1 MKKFYRHISFIL
13 ILTLCIVPLHAVS
26 VFTGHTP
33 FSDMCMTAKAQTSE
47 NIIYLKDGEGEGGNG
62 TLNNPYLNIRTALK
76 NIKDGQTLFLI
87 DTVQYTKYEK
97 GTDGSA
103 LPLIINKNITIAG
116 NDTEK
121 SVLQL
126 RAAIQLAADVT
137 FKDMRLQIAPEI
149 ILGKSS
155 LNYNTNTTSE
165 ILGTEAFKST
175 AIYVGGHTL
184 TIDNVNT
191 KLDSEA
197 QSKIRPYISGGA
209 YRLNTD
215 NSILGGNTVVNI
227 INANAETKFAD
238 IYAGDYFKS
247 RNIPATLN
255 LSGKFLDSVVHC
267 GGYSD
272 SSILYSDVDINLY
285 ADKPDSSAQ
294 VSGITGF
301 DTANHNG
308 KVNITLTKNVFS
320 SSMSLNDIDCLK
332 LDNNSRINFDSS
344 NIFDVKNVILGNN
357 TILDFRQLTGN
368 PAITE
373 TLLSLAPADDTQ
385 KNASILLNNE
395 QTLRISG
402 NVTGTTRLNVVDTQ
416 EIISNFNYGHTYV
429 TSSQSSD
436 GTFSIDGTKDTFAE
450 LKTEIEDN
458 IKKWSIYK
466 KSGSESN
473 DTDFKSFEITDGPD
487 IIYPTEFYHDYS
499 YKLKFINKN
508 DETYIPDNMN
518 VRYNLEYQII
528 KDGKVI
534 FDSSD
539 NTDDDNTV
547 YPLITLETTQ
557 SDEND
562 ENSSYETILAIE
574 TDDVAKLKNI
584 YGNYSIVLSYF
595 GNSITKNIRIA
606 DPLETAEPTTK
617 PTPTPTIKP
626 TTAPTT
632 EPINTPTTKP
642 TAAPTT
648 EPTNTPTTKPTVAPT
663 TEPTNTPTTKPTA
676 APTTEPANTP
686 TTKPTAAPTTEPTNT
701 PTTKPTAAPTT
712 EPTNTP
718 TTKPT
723 AAPTTEPTNTPTT
736 KPTAAPTAEPTN
748 TPTTK
753 PTVAPTAKPA
763 NTSQPPA
770 TPVPAPAPTPTP
782 APTDNT
788 ASTAPPSDPDAAPTS
803 VPTNVPS
810 VPPTVVA
817 TSTPS
822 VSPTVAPTN
831 SPSDTPTVAP
841 TSTPSVSP
849 TIAPTKKPAS
859 VKTKFSDKKSGI
871 YFKISN
877 SSKKY
882 LEYLYPTSSKTNIVI
897 PNTVKYKNKSY
908 KVVSVA
914 PKAFYNKSKL
924 KKVCINANITTLGKD
939 CFAKCKK
946 LNSITFKGSK
956 PPKIGRNAFKNINK
970 KAKFYVPKKAYAKYR
985 KTLTSKTGFNKSMK
999 IVKK

>member
-285 ADKPDSSAQ
+285 ADNPDSSAQ

-308 KVNITLTKNVFS
+308 KVNVTLTKNVFS

-402 NVTGTTRLNVVDTQ
+402 NLTGTTRLNVVDTQ

-450 LKTEIEDN
+450 LKTETEDN

-648 EPTNTPTTKPTVAPT
+648 EPTNTPTTKPT
-663 TEPTNTPTTKPTA
+663 A
-676 APTTEPANTP
+676 APTTEPA
-686 TTKPTAAPTTEPTNT
+686 
-701 PTTKPTAAPTT
+701 
-712 EPTNTP
+712 
-718 TTKPT
+718 
-723 AAPTTEPTNTPTT
+723 NTPTT

-770 TPVPAPAPTPTP
+770 TPVPAPAPT
-782 APTDNT
+782 DNT
-788 ASTAPPSDPDAAPTS
+788 APTAPPSDPDAAPTS

-822 VSPTVAPTN
+822 ISPTVAPTN

-849 TIAPTKKPAS
+849 TVAPTKKPAS

-882 LEYLYPTSSKTNIVI
+882 LEYLYPTSNKTNIVI

>member
-272 SSILYSDVDINLY
+272 SSILNSDVDINLY
-285 ADKPDSSAQ
+285 ADNPDSSAQ

-308 KVNITLTKNVFS
+308 KLNVTLTKNVFS
-320 SSMSLNDIDCLK
+320 SSMSLNDIECLK

-450 LKTEIEDN
+450 LKTETEDN

-466 KSGSESN
+466 KSGSEPD

-508 DETYIPDNMN
+508 DETYIPDYSILM
-518 VRYNLEYQII
+518 RNLDYQII

-539 NTDDDNTV
+539 NTDDNNTV

-606 DPLETAEPTTK
+606 DPLETAEPPTK
-617 PTPTPTIKP
+617 PTPTPTI
-626 TTAPTT
+626 
-632 EPINTPTTKP
+632 
-642 TAAPTT
+642 
-648 EPTNTPTTKPTVAPT
+648 
-663 TEPTNTPTTKPTA
+663 
-676 APTTEPANTP
+676 
-686 TTKPTAAPTTEPTNT
+686 
-701 PTTKPTAAPTT
+701 
-712 EPTNTP
+712 
-718 TTKPT
+718 KPT

-753 PTVAPTAKPA
+753 PTAAPTTEPANTPTTKPTAAPTTEPA
-763 NTSQPPA
+763 NTSQPPS
-770 TPVPAPAPTPTP
+770 TPIPAPAPTP
-782 APTDNT
+782 AATDNT
-788 ASTAPPSDPDAAPTS
+788 APTAPPSDSDVTPTS
-803 VPTNVPS
+803 IPTNVPS
-810 VPPTVVA
+810 AHPTVAPTNLPSDTLTVVP

-822 VSPTVAPTN
+822 ISPTVAPTN
-831 SPSDTPTVAP
+831 SPS
-841 TSTPSVSP
+841 VSP
-849 TIAPTKKPAS
+849 TVAPTKKPAS

-882 LEYLYPTSSKTNIVI
+882 LEYLYPTSNKTNIVI

-908 KVVSVA
+908 KVVSIA
-914 PKAFYNKSKL
+914 PKAFYNKSKV
-924 KKVCINANITTLGKD
+924 KKVSINANITTIGKD

-956 PPKIGRNAFKNINK
+956 PPKIGRNAFKSINK
-970 KAKFYVPKKAYAKYR
+970 KAKFYVPKKAYTKYR
-985 KTLTSKTGFNKSMK
+985 KTLTSKTGFSKSMK

>member
-26 VFTGHTP
+26 VFTRHTP

-87 DTVQYTKYEK
+87 DTVQYTKYKK

-272 SSILYSDVDINLY
+272 SSILNSDVDINLY
-285 ADKPDSSAQ
+285 ADNPDSSAQ

-308 KVNITLTKNVFS
+308 KVNVTLTKNVFS

-373 TLLSLAPADDTQ
+373 TLLSSAPADDTQ

-450 LKTEIEDN
+450 LKTETEDN

-466 KSGSESN
+466 KSGSEPD

-487 IIYPTEFYHDYS
+487 IIYPTEFYQNYS

-508 DETYIPDNMN
+508 DETYIPNYLILMS
-518 VRYNLEYQII
+518 NLDYQII

-539 NTDDDNTV
+539 NTDVDNIV
-547 YPLITLETTQ
+547 YPLITLETPQ
-557 SDEND
+557 SDENAK
-562 ENSSYETILAIE
+562 NSETILAIE
-574 TDDVAKLKNI
+574 TDDKTKLKNI

-617 PTPTPTIKP
+617 PTP
-626 TTAPTT
+626 
-632 EPINTPTTKP
+632 
-642 TAAPTT
+642 
-648 EPTNTPTTKPTVAPT
+648 
-663 TEPTNTPTTKPTA
+663 
-676 APTTEPANTP
+676 TP

-723 AAPTTEPTNTPTT
+723 AAPTTEPANTPTT
-736 KPTAAPTAEPTN
+736 KPTAAPTTE
-748 TPTTK
+748 
-753 PTVAPTAKPA
+753 PA
-763 NTSQPPA
+763 NTSQPPS
-770 TPVPAPAPTPTP
+770 TPVPAPAPTP

-788 ASTAPPSDPDAAPTS
+788 APTSPPSDPDAAPTS
-803 VPTNVPS
+803 VPTNVP
-810 VPPTVVA
+810 A
-817 TSTPS
+817 

-849 TIAPTKKPAS
+849 TLAPTKKPAS
-859 VKTKFSDKKSGI
+859 AKTKFADKKSGI

-882 LEYLYPTSSKTNIVI
+882 LEYLYPTSNKTNIVI

-908 KVVSVA
+908 KVVSIA

>member
-97 GTDGSA
+97 GADGSA

-272 SSILYSDVDINLY
+272 SSILNSDVDINLY
-285 ADKPDSSAQ
+285 ADNPDSSAQ

-308 KVNITLTKNVFS
+308 KVNVTLTKNVFS
-320 SSMSLNDIDCLK
+320 SSMSLNDIECLK

-450 LKTEIEDN
+450 LKTETEDN

-466 KSGSESN
+466 KSGSEPD

-487 IIYPTEFYHDYS
+487 IIYPTEFYQDYS

-508 DETYIPDNMN
+508 DETYIPDYSILM
-518 VRYNLEYQII
+518 RNLDYQII

-539 NTDDDNTV
+539 NTDDNNTV

-606 DPLETAEPTTK
+606 DPLETVEPTTK
-617 PTPTPTIKP
+617 PTNTPTIKP
-626 TTAPTT
+626 TA
-632 EPINTPTTKP
+632 
-642 TAAPTT
+642 
-648 EPTNTPTTKPTVAPT
+648 APT

-686 TTKPTAAPTTEPTNT
+686 TTKPTAAPTAEPTNTPTTKPTAAPTAEPTNT

-723 AAPTTEPTNTPTT
+723 AAPTTEP
-736 KPTAAPTAEPTN
+736 
-748 TPTTK
+748 
-753 PTVAPTAKPA
+753 A
-763 NTSQPPA
+763 NTSQPPS
-770 TPVPAPAPTPTP
+770 TPVPAPAPTP

-788 ASTAPPSDPDAAPTS
+788 APTAPPSDPDAGPTS
-803 VPTNVPS
+803 VPTNVPAVS
-810 VPPTVVA
+810 PTVMP
-817 TSTPS
+817 TNSPS
-822 VSPTVAPTN
+822 DTPTVAPTN
-831 SPSDTPTVAP
+831 SPSDTPTLVP

-849 TIAPTKKPAS
+849 TVAPTKKPAS
-859 VKTKFSDKKSGI
+859 VKTKFADKKGGI
-871 YFKISN
+871 YFKISS

>member
-97 GTDGSA
+97 GADGSA

-450 LKTEIEDN
+450 LKTETEDN

-626 TTAPTT
+626 TT
-632 EPINTPTTKP
+632 
-642 TAAPTT
+642 
-648 EPTNTPTTKPTVAPT
+648 
-663 TEPTNTPTTKPTA
+663 
-676 APTTEPANTP
+676 
-686 TTKPTAAPTTEPTNT
+686 APTTEPTNT

-985 KTLTSKTGFNKSMK
+985 KTLTPKTGFNKSMK

>member
-272 SSILYSDVDINLY
+272 SSILNSDVDINLY
-285 ADKPDSSAQ
+285 ADNPDSSAQ

-308 KVNITLTKNVFS
+308 KVNVTLTKNVFS

-373 TLLSLAPADDTQ
+373 TLLSLAPADNTQ

-450 LKTEIEDN
+450 LKTETEDN

-466 KSGSESN
+466 KSGSEPD

-508 DETYIPDNMN
+508 DETYIPDYSILM
-518 VRYNLEYQII
+518 RNLDYQII
-528 KDGKVI
+528 KDRKVI

-539 NTDDDNTV
+539 NTDADNTV

-606 DPLETAEPTTK
+606 DHLETVEPTTK
-617 PTPTPTIKP
+617 PTNTPTI
-626 TTAPTT
+626 
-632 EPINTPTTKP
+632 
-642 TAAPTT
+642 
-648 EPTNTPTTKPTVAPT
+648 
-663 TEPTNTPTTKPTA
+663 
-676 APTTEPANTP
+676 
-686 TTKPTAAPTTEPTNT
+686 
-701 PTTKPTAAPTT
+701 
-712 EPTNTP
+712 
-718 TTKPT
+718 KPT

-753 PTVAPTAKPA
+753 PTAAPTTEPANTPTTKPTVAPTTEPANTPTTKPTAAPTTEPA
-763 NTSQPPA
+763 NTSQPPS
-770 TPVPAPAPTPTP
+770 TPVPAPAPTP

-788 ASTAPPSDPDAAPTS
+788 APTAPPSDPDAAPTS
-803 VPTNVPS
+803 VPTNVP
-810 VPPTVVA
+810 A
-817 TSTPS
+817 
-822 VSPTVAPTN
+822 VSPTVMPTN
-831 SPSDTPTVAP
+831 SPSDTPTLAPTNTPSVSPTVAP

-849 TIAPTKKPAS
+849 TVAPTKKPAS
-859 VKTKFSDKKSGI
+859 AKTKFADKKSGI

-882 LEYLYPTSSKTNIVI
+882 LEYLYPTSNKTNIVI

-946 LNSITFKGSK
+946 LNSITFKGSN

>member
-272 SSILYSDVDINLY
+272 SSILNSDVDINLY
-285 ADKPDSSAQ
+285 ADNPDSSAQ

-308 KVNITLTKNVFS
+308 KVNVTLTKNVFS

-332 LDNNSRINFDSS
+332 LDNNSRINFGSS

-450 LKTEIEDN
+450 LKTETEDN

-466 KSGSESN
+466 KSGSEPD

-508 DETYIPDNMN
+508 DETYIPDYSILM
-518 VRYNLEYQII
+518 RNLDYQII

-539 NTDDDNTV
+539 NTDDNNTV

-606 DPLETAEPTTK
+606 DPLETAEPPTK

-626 TTAPTT
+626 TAEPPTK
-632 EPINTPTTKP
+632 PTPTPTIKP

-648 EPTNTPTTKPTVAPT
+648 EPTNTPTTKPTAAPT
-663 TEPTNTPTTKPTA
+663 TEPANTPTTKPTA

-723 AAPTTEPTNTPTT
+723 AAPTAEPTNTPTT
-736 KPTAAPTAEPTN
+736 KPTAAPTTEPAN

-753 PTVAPTAKPA
+753 PTAAPTTEPA
-763 NTSQPPA
+763 NTSQPPS
-770 TPVPAPAPTPTP
+770 TPIPAPAPTP
-782 APTDNT
+782 AATDNT
-788 ASTAPPSDPDAAPTS
+788 APTAPPSDSDVTPTS
-803 VPTNVPS
+803 IPTNVPS
-810 VPPTVVA
+810 AHPTVAPTNLPSDTLTVVP

-822 VSPTVAPTN
+822 ISPTVAPTN
-831 SPSDTPTVAP
+831 SPS
-841 TSTPSVSP
+841 VSP
-849 TIAPTKKPAS
+849 TVAPTKKPAS

-882 LEYLYPTSSKTNIVI
+882 LEYLYPTSNKTNIVI

-908 KVVSVA
+908 KVVSIA
-914 PKAFYNKSKL
+914 PKAFYNKSKV
-924 KKVCINANITTLGKD
+924 KKVSINANITTIGKD

-956 PPKIGRNAFKNINK
+956 PPKIGRNAFKSINK
-970 KAKFYVPKKAYAKYR
+970 KAKFYVPKKAYTKYR
-985 KTLTSKTGFNKSMK
+985 KTLTSKTGFSKSMK

>member
-272 SSILYSDVDINLY
+272 SSILNSDVDINLY
-285 ADKPDSSAQ
+285 ADNPDSSAQ

-308 KVNITLTKNVFS
+308 KVNVTLTKNVFS
-320 SSMSLNDIDCLK
+320 SSMSLNDIDFLK

-450 LKTEIEDN
+450 LKTETEDN

-466 KSGSESN
+466 KSGSEPD

-508 DETYIPDNMN
+508 DETYIPDYSILM
-518 VRYNLEYQII
+518 RNLDYQII
-528 KDGKVI
+528 KDRKVI

-539 NTDDDNTV
+539 NTDDNNTV

-606 DPLETAEPTTK
+606 DPLETVEPTTK
-617 PTPTPTIKP
+617 PTNTPTIKP
-626 TTAPTT
+626 TA
-632 EPINTPTTKP
+632 
-642 TAAPTT
+642 
-648 EPTNTPTTKPTVAPT
+648 APT

-686 TTKPTAAPTTEPTNT
+686 TTKPTAAPT
-701 PTTKPTAAPTT
+701 A
-712 EPTNTP
+712 
-718 TTKPT
+718 
-723 AAPTTEPTNTPTT
+723 EPTNTPTT

-753 PTVAPTAKPA
+753 PTAAPTTEPANTPTTKPTAAPTTEPA
-763 NTSQPPA
+763 NTSQPPS
-770 TPVPAPAPTPTP
+770 TPVPAPAPTP

-788 ASTAPPSDPDAAPTS
+788 APTAPPSDPDAAPTS

-810 VPPTVVA
+810 VPPTVM
-817 TSTPS
+817 
-822 VSPTVAPTN
+822 PTN
-831 SPSDTPTVAP
+831 SPSDTPTLAPTNTPSVSPTVAP

-849 TIAPTKKPAS
+849 TVAPTKKPAS
-859 VKTKFSDKKSGI
+859 AKTKFADKKSGI

-882 LEYLYPTSSKTNIVI
+882 LEYLYPTSNKTNIVI

-939 CFAKCKK
+939 SFAKCKK

>member
-272 SSILYSDVDINLY
+272 SSILNSDVDINLY
-285 ADKPDSSAQ
+285 ADNPDSAAQ

-308 KVNITLTKNVFS
+308 KVNVTLTKNVFS

-385 KNASILLNNE
+385 KNASILLNNK

-632 EPINTPTTKP
+632 EPK
-642 TAAPTT
+642 
-648 EPTNTPTTKPTVAPT
+648 
-663 TEPTNTPTTKPTA
+663 
-676 APTTEPANTP
+676 NTP

-712 EPTNTP
+712 EP
-718 TTKPT
+718 
-723 AAPTTEPTNTPTT
+723 ANTPTT

-763 NTSQPPA
+763 NTSQPPV
-770 TPVPAPAPTPTP
+770 TPVPAPAPT
-782 APTDNT
+782 DNT
-788 ASTAPPSDPDAAPTS
+788 APTAPPSDPDAAPTS

-822 VSPTVAPTN
+822 ISPTVAPTN

-849 TIAPTKKPAS
+849 TVAPTKKPAS

>member
-97 GTDGSA
+97 GADGSA

-121 SVLQL
+121 SILQL

-272 SSILYSDVDINLY
+272 SSILNSDVDINLY
-285 ADKPDSSAQ
+285 ADNPDSSAQ

-308 KVNITLTKNVFS
+308 KVNVTLTKNVFS

-450 LKTEIEDN
+450 LKTETEDN

-466 KSGSESN
+466 KSGSEPD

-508 DETYIPDNMN
+508 DETYIPDYSILM
-518 VRYNLEYQII
+518 RNLDYQII

-539 NTDDDNTV
+539 NTDDNNTV

-626 TTAPTT
+626 TA
-632 EPINTPTTKP
+632 
-642 TAAPTT
+642 
-648 EPTNTPTTKPTVAPT
+648 APT

-723 AAPTTEPTNTPTT
+723 AAPTTEPANTPTT
-736 KPTAAPTAEPTN
+736 KPTAAPTTE
-748 TPTTK
+748 
-753 PTVAPTAKPA
+753 PA
-763 NTSQPPA
+763 NTSQPPS
-770 TPVPAPAPTPTP
+770 TPVPAPAPTP

-788 ASTAPPSDPDAAPTS
+788 APTAPPSDPDAAPTS
-803 VPTNVPS
+803 APTNVPS
-810 VPPTVVA
+810 VPPTVM
-817 TSTPS
+817 
-822 VSPTVAPTN
+822 PTN
-831 SPSDTPTVAP
+831 SPSDTPTLAPTNTPTVSPTVAP

-849 TIAPTKKPAS
+849 TVAPTKKPAS
-859 VKTKFSDKKSGI
+859 AKTKFADKKSGI

-882 LEYLYPTSSKTNIVI
+882 LEYLYPTSNKTNIVI

-970 KAKFYVPKKAYAKYR
+970 KAKFYVPKKAYAKNR

>member
-97 GTDGSA
+97 GADGSA

-121 SVLQL
+121 SILQL

-272 SSILYSDVDINLY
+272 SSILNSDVDINLY
-285 ADKPDSSAQ
+285 ADNPDSSAQ

-301 DTANHNG
+301 DTTNHNG
-308 KVNITLTKNVFS
+308 KVNVTLTKNVFS

-385 KNASILLNNE
+385 KNASILLNNK

-450 LKTEIEDN
+450 LKTETEDN

-466 KSGSESN
+466 KSGSEPD

-487 IIYPTEFYHDYS
+487 IIYPTEFYQDYS

-508 DETYIPDNMN
+508 DETYIPDYSILM
-518 VRYNLEYQII
+518 RNLDYQII

-539 NTDDDNTV
+539 NTDDNNTV

-626 TTAPTT
+626 T
-632 EPINTPTTKP
+632 
-642 TAAPTT
+642 AAPTT
-648 EPTNTPTTKPTVAPT
+648 EPA
-663 TEPTNTPTTKPTA
+663 NTPTTKPTA

-723 AAPTTEPTNTPTT
+723 AAPTAEPTNTPTT
-736 KPTAAPTAEPTN
+736 KPTAAPTTEPAN

-753 PTVAPTAKPA
+753 PTAAPTTEPA
-763 NTSQPPA
+763 NTSQPPS
-770 TPVPAPAPTPTP
+770 TPVPAPAPTP

-788 ASTAPPSDPDAAPTS
+788 APTAPPSDPDAAPTS
-803 VPTNVPS
+803 VPTNVP
-810 VPPTVVA
+810 A
-817 TSTPS
+817 
-822 VSPTVAPTN
+822 VSPTVMPTN

-841 TSTPSVSP
+841 TNTPSVSP
-849 TIAPTKKPAS
+849 TVAPTKKPAS

>member
-272 SSILYSDVDINLY
+272 SSILNSDVDINLY
-285 ADKPDSSAQ
+285 ADNPDSSAQ

-308 KVNITLTKNVFS
+308 KVNVTLTKNVFS
-320 SSMSLNDIDCLK
+320 SSMSLNDIECLK

-450 LKTEIEDN
+450 LKTETEDN

-466 KSGSESN
+466 KSGSEPD

-508 DETYIPDNMN
+508 DETYIPDYSILM
-518 VRYNLEYQII
+518 RNLDYQII

-539 NTDDDNTV
+539 NTDDNNTV

-606 DPLETAEPTTK
+606 DPLETAEPPTK
-617 PTPTPTIKP
+617 PTPTPTI
-626 TTAPTT
+626 
-632 EPINTPTTKP
+632 KP

-648 EPTNTPTTKPTVAPT
+648 EPTNTPTTKPTAAPT
-663 TEPTNTPTTKPTA
+663 TEPANTPTTKPTA

-723 AAPTTEPTNTPTT
+723 AAPTAEPTNTPTT
-736 KPTAAPTAEPTN
+736 KPTAAPTTEPAN

-753 PTVAPTAKPA
+753 PTAAPTTEPA
-763 NTSQPPA
+763 NTSQPPS
-770 TPVPAPAPTPTP
+770 TPIPAPAPTP
-782 APTDNT
+782 AATDNT
-788 ASTAPPSDPDAAPTS
+788 APTAPPSDSDVTPTS
-803 VPTNVPS
+803 IPTNVPS
-810 VPPTVVA
+810 AHPTVAPTNLPSDTLTVVP

-822 VSPTVAPTN
+822 ISPTVAPTN
-831 SPSDTPTVAP
+831 SPS
-841 TSTPSVSP
+841 VSP
-849 TIAPTKKPAS
+849 TVAPTKKPAS

-882 LEYLYPTSSKTNIVI
+882 LEYLYPTSNKTNIVI

-908 KVVSVA
+908 KVVSIA
-914 PKAFYNKSKL
+914 PKAFYNKSKV
-924 KKVCINANITTLGKD
+924 KKVSINANITTIGKD

-956 PPKIGRNAFKNINK
+956 PPKIGRNAFKSINK
-970 KAKFYVPKKAYAKYR
+970 KAKFYVPKKAYTKYR
-985 KTLTSKTGFNKSMK
+985 KTLTSKTGFSKSMK

>member
-272 SSILYSDVDINLY
+272 SSILNSDVDINLY
-285 ADKPDSSAQ
+285 ADNPDSSAQ

-308 KVNITLTKNVFS
+308 KVNVTLTKNVFS

-332 LDNNSRINFDSS
+332 LDNNSRINFGSS

-450 LKTEIEDN
+450 LKTETEDN

-466 KSGSESN
+466 KSGSEPD

-508 DETYIPDNMN
+508 DETYIPDYSILM
-518 VRYNLEYQII
+518 RNLDYQII

-539 NTDDDNTV
+539 NTDDNNTV

-606 DPLETAEPTTK
+606 DPLETAEPPTK
-617 PTPTPTIKP
+617 PTPTPTI
-626 TTAPTT
+626 
-632 EPINTPTTKP
+632 KP

-648 EPTNTPTTKPTVAPT
+648 EPTNTPTTKPTAAPT
-663 TEPTNTPTTKPTA
+663 TEPANTPTTKPTA

-723 AAPTTEPTNTPTT
+723 AAPTAEPTNTPTT
-736 KPTAAPTAEPTN
+736 KPTAAPTTEPAN

-753 PTVAPTAKPA
+753 PTAAPTTEPA
-763 NTSQPPA
+763 NTSQPPS
-770 TPVPAPAPTPTP
+770 TPVPAPAPTP

-788 ASTAPPSDPDAAPTS
+788 APTSPPSDPDAAPTS
-803 VPTNVPS
+803 VPTNVP
-810 VPPTVVA
+810 A
-817 TSTPS
+817 

-849 TIAPTKKPAS
+849 TLAPTKKPAS
-859 VKTKFSDKKSGI
+859 AKTKFADKKSGI

-882 LEYLYPTSSKTNIVI
+882 LEYLYPTSNKTNIVI

-924 KKVCINANITTLGKD
+924 KKVYINANITTLGKD

>member
-272 SSILYSDVDINLY
+272 SSILNSDVDINLY
-285 ADKPDSSAQ
+285 ADNPDSSAQ

-308 KVNITLTKNVFS
+308 KVNVTLTKNVFS
-320 SSMSLNDIDCLK
+320 SSMSLNDIECLK

-450 LKTEIEDN
+450 LKTETEDN

-466 KSGSESN
+466 KSGSEPD

-508 DETYIPDNMN
+508 DETYIPDYSILM
-518 VRYNLEYQII
+518 RNLDYQII
-528 KDGKVI
+528 KDRKVI

-539 NTDDDNTV
+539 NTDADNTV

-606 DPLETAEPTTK
+606 DPLETVEPTTK
-617 PTPTPTIKP
+617 PTNTPTIKP
-626 TTAPTT
+626 TA
-632 EPINTPTTKP
+632 
-642 TAAPTT
+642 
-648 EPTNTPTTKPTVAPT
+648 APT

-686 TTKPTAAPTTEPTNT
+686 TTKPTAAPTTEP
-701 PTTKPTAAPTT
+701 
-712 EPTNTP
+712 
-718 TTKPT
+718 
-723 AAPTTEPTNTPTT
+723 
-736 KPTAAPTAEPTN
+736 
-748 TPTTK
+748 
-753 PTVAPTAKPA
+753 A
-763 NTSQPPA
+763 NTSQPPS
-770 TPVPAPAPTPTP
+770 TPVPAPAPTP

-788 ASTAPPSDPDAAPTS
+788 APTAPPSDPDAGPTS
-803 VPTNVPS
+803 VPTNVPAVS
-810 VPPTVVA
+810 PTVMP
-817 TSTPS
+817 TNSPS
-822 VSPTVAPTN
+822 DTPTVAPTN
-831 SPSDTPTVAP
+831 SPSDTPTLVP

-849 TIAPTKKPAS
+849 TVAPTKKPAS
-859 VKTKFSDKKSGI
+859 VKTKFADKKGGI

>member
-97 GTDGSA
+97 GADGSA

-121 SVLQL
+121 SILQL

-272 SSILYSDVDINLY
+272 SSILNSDVDINLY
-285 ADKPDSSAQ
+285 ADNPDSSAQ

-308 KVNITLTKNVFS
+308 KVNVTLTKNVFS

-450 LKTEIEDN
+450 LKTETEDN

-466 KSGSESN
+466 KSGSEPD

-508 DETYIPDNMN
+508 DETYIPDYSILM
-518 VRYNLEYQII
+518 RNLDYQII

-539 NTDDDNTV
+539 NTDDNNTV

-626 TTAPTT
+626 TA
-632 EPINTPTTKP
+632 
-642 TAAPTT
+642 
-648 EPTNTPTTKPTVAPT
+648 APT

-736 KPTAAPTAEPTN
+736 KPTAAPTTEPAN

-753 PTVAPTAKPA
+753 PTAAPTTEPA
-763 NTSQPPA
+763 NTSQPPS
-770 TPVPAPAPTPTP
+770 TPVPAPAPTP

-788 ASTAPPSDPDAAPTS
+788 APTAPPSDPDAAPTS
-803 VPTNVPS
+803 APTNVPS
-810 VPPTVVA
+810 VPPTVM
-817 TSTPS
+817 
-822 VSPTVAPTN
+822 PTN
-831 SPSDTPTVAP
+831 SPSDTPTLAPTNTPTVSPTVAP

-849 TIAPTKKPAS
+849 TVAPTKKPAS
-859 VKTKFSDKKSGI
+859 AKTKFADKKSGI

-882 LEYLYPTSSKTNIVI
+882 LEYLYPTSNKTNIVI

>member
-272 SSILYSDVDINLY
+272 SSILNSDVDINLY
-285 ADKPDSSAQ
+285 ADNPDSAAQ

-308 KVNITLTKNVFS
+308 KVNVTLTKNVFS

-385 KNASILLNNE
+385 KNASILLNNK

-686 TTKPTAAPTTEPTNT
+686 TTKPTAAPT
-701 PTTKPTAAPTT
+701 
-712 EPTNTP
+712 
-718 TTKPT
+718 
-723 AAPTTEPTNTPTT
+723 
-736 KPTAAPTAEPTN
+736 AEPTN

-763 NTSQPPA
+763 NTSQPPV
-770 TPVPAPAPTPTP
+770 TPVPAPAPT
-782 APTDNT
+782 DNT
-788 ASTAPPSDPDAAPTS
+788 APTAPPSDPDAAPTS

-822 VSPTVAPTN
+822 ISPTVAPTN

-849 TIAPTKKPAS
+849 TVAPTKKPAS

>member
-272 SSILYSDVDINLY
+272 SSILNSDVDINLY
-285 ADKPDSSAQ
+285 ADNPDSAAQ

-308 KVNITLTKNVFS
+308 KVNVTLTKNVFS

-385 KNASILLNNE
+385 KNASILLNNK

-648 EPTNTPTTKPTVAPT
+648 EPTNTPTTKPT
-663 TEPTNTPTTKPTA
+663 A
-676 APTTEPANTP
+676 APTT
-686 TTKPTAAPTTEPTNT
+686 
-701 PTTKPTAAPTT
+701 
-712 EPTNTP
+712 
-718 TTKPT
+718 
-723 AAPTTEPTNTPTT
+723 
-736 KPTAAPTAEPTN
+736 EPTN

-763 NTSQPPA
+763 NTSQPPV
-770 TPVPAPAPTPTP
+770 TPVPAPAPT
-782 APTDNT
+782 DNT
-788 ASTAPPSDPDAAPTS
+788 APTAPPSDPDAAPTS

-822 VSPTVAPTN
+822 ISPTVAPTN

-849 TIAPTKKPAS
+849 TVAPTKKPAS

>member
-97 GTDGSA
+97 GADGSA

-272 SSILYSDVDINLY
+272 SSILNSDVDINLY
-285 ADKPDSSAQ
+285 ADNPDSSAQ

-301 DTANHNG
+301 DTTNHNG
-308 KVNITLTKNVFS
+308 KVNVTLTKNVFS

-373 TLLSLAPADDTQ
+373 TLLSLALADDTQ
-385 KNASILLNNE
+385 KNASILLNNK

-712 EPTNTP
+712 EP
-718 TTKPT
+718 
-723 AAPTTEPTNTPTT
+723 ANTPTT

-770 TPVPAPAPTPTP
+770 TPVPAPAPTP

-788 ASTAPPSDPDAAPTS
+788 APTSPPSDPDAGPTS
-803 VPTNVPS
+803 VPTNVP
-810 VPPTVVA
+810 A
-817 TSTPS
+817 

-849 TIAPTKKPAS
+849 TVAPTKKPAS

>member
-47 NIIYLKDGEGEGGNG
+47 NIIYLKDGECEGGNG

-97 GTDGSA
+97 GADGSA

-121 SVLQL
+121 SILQL

-272 SSILYSDVDINLY
+272 SSILNSDVDINLY
-285 ADKPDSSAQ
+285 ADNPDSSAQ

-308 KVNITLTKNVFS
+308 KVNVTLTKNVFS

-450 LKTEIEDN
+450 LKTETEDN

-466 KSGSESN
+466 KSGSEPD

-508 DETYIPDNMN
+508 DETYIPDYSILM
-518 VRYNLEYQII
+518 RNLDYQII

-539 NTDDDNTV
+539 NTDDNNTV

-626 TTAPTT
+626 T
-632 EPINTPTTKP
+632 
-642 TAAPTT
+642 
-648 EPTNTPTTKPTVAPT
+648 
-663 TEPTNTPTTKPTA
+663 A
-676 APTTEPANTP
+676 APTTEPANT
-686 TTKPTAAPTTEPTNT
+686 
-701 PTTKPTAAPTT
+701 
-712 EPTNTP
+712 
-718 TTKPT
+718 
-723 AAPTTEPTNTPTT
+723 
-736 KPTAAPTAEPTN
+736 
-748 TPTTK
+748 
-753 PTVAPTAKPA
+753 
-763 NTSQPPA
+763 SQPPS
-770 TPVPAPAPTPTP
+770 TPVPAPAPTP

-788 ASTAPPSDPDAAPTS
+788 APTAPPSYPDAAPTS
-803 VPTNVPS
+803 APTNVPS
-810 VPPTVVA
+810 VPPTVM
-817 TSTPS
+817 
-822 VSPTVAPTN
+822 PTN
-831 SPSDTPTVAP
+831 SPSDTPTLAPTNTPTVSPTVAP

-849 TIAPTKKPAS
+849 TVAPTKKPAS
-859 VKTKFSDKKSGI
+859 AKTKFADKKSGI

-882 LEYLYPTSSKTNIVI
+882 LEYLYPTSNKTNIVI

>member
-97 GTDGSA
+97 GADGSA

-121 SVLQL
+121 SILQL

-272 SSILYSDVDINLY
+272 SSILNSDVDINLY
-285 ADKPDSSAQ
+285 ADNPDSSAQ

-308 KVNITLTKNVFS
+308 KVNVTLTKNVFS

-450 LKTEIEDN
+450 LKTETEDN

-466 KSGSESN
+466 KSGSEPD

-508 DETYIPDNMN
+508 DETYIPDYSILM
-518 VRYNLEYQII
+518 RNLDYQII

-539 NTDDDNTV
+539 NTDDNNTV

-626 TTAPTT
+626 TA
-632 EPINTPTTKP
+632 
-642 TAAPTT
+642 
-648 EPTNTPTTKPTVAPT
+648 APT

-676 APTTEPANTP
+676 APTTEPANTPTTKPTAAPTAEPTNTP

-736 KPTAAPTAEPTN
+736 KPTAAPTTEPTN

-753 PTVAPTAKPA
+753 PTAAPTTEPANTPTTKPTAAPTTEPA
-763 NTSQPPA
+763 NTSQPPS
-770 TPVPAPAPTPTP
+770 TPVPAPAPTP

-788 ASTAPPSDPDAAPTS
+788 APTAPPSDPDAAPTS
-803 VPTNVPS
+803 APTNVPS
-810 VPPTVVA
+810 VPPTVM
-817 TSTPS
+817 
-822 VSPTVAPTN
+822 PTN
-831 SPSDTPTVAP
+831 SPSDTPTLAPTNTPTVSPTVAP

-849 TIAPTKKPAS
+849 TVAPTKKPAS
-859 VKTKFSDKKSGI
+859 AKTKFADKKSGI

-882 LEYLYPTSSKTNIVI
+882 LEYLYPTSNKTNIVI

>member
-272 SSILYSDVDINLY
+272 SSILNSDVDINLY
-285 ADKPDSSAQ
+285 ADNPDSSAQ

-308 KVNITLTKNVFS
+308 KVNVTLTKNVFS

-332 LDNNSRINFDSS
+332 LDNNSRINFGSS

-450 LKTEIEDN
+450 LKTETEDN

-466 KSGSESN
+466 KSGSEPD

-508 DETYIPDNMN
+508 DETYIPDYSILM
-518 VRYNLEYQII
+518 RNLDYQII

-539 NTDDDNTV
+539 NTDDNNTV

-606 DPLETAEPTTK
+606 DPLETAEPPTK
-617 PTPTPTIKP
+617 PTPTPTI
-626 TTAPTT
+626 
-632 EPINTPTTKP
+632 KP

-648 EPTNTPTTKPTVAPT
+648 EPTNTPTTKPTAAPT
-663 TEPTNTPTTKPTA
+663 TEPANTPTTKPTA

-712 EPTNTP
+712 EP
-718 TTKPT
+718 
-723 AAPTTEPTNTPTT
+723 
-736 KPTAAPTAEPTN
+736 
-748 TPTTK
+748 
-753 PTVAPTAKPA
+753 A
-763 NTSQPPA
+763 NTSQPPS
-770 TPVPAPAPTPTP
+770 TPVPAPAPTP

-788 ASTAPPSDPDAAPTS
+788 APTSPPSDPDAAPTS
-803 VPTNVPS
+803 VPTNVP
-810 VPPTVVA
+810 A
-817 TSTPS
+817 

-849 TIAPTKKPAS
+849 TLAPTKKPAS
-859 VKTKFSDKKSGI
+859 AKTKFADKKSGI

-882 LEYLYPTSSKTNIVI
+882 LEYLYPTSNKTNIVI

-908 KVVSVA
+908 KVVSIA
-914 PKAFYNKSKL
+914 PKAFYNKSKV
-924 KKVCINANITTLGKD
+924 KKVSINANITTIGKD

-956 PPKIGRNAFKNINK
+956 PPKIGRNAFKSINK
-970 KAKFYVPKKAYAKYR
+970 KAKFYVPKKAYTKYR
-985 KTLTSKTGFNKSMK
+985 KTLTSKTGFSKSMK

>member
-272 SSILYSDVDINLY
+272 SSILNSDVDINLY
-285 ADKPDSSAQ
+285 ADNPDSSAQ

-308 KVNITLTKNVFS
+308 KVNVTLTKNVFS

-373 TLLSLAPADDTQ
+373 TLLSLAPADNTQ

-450 LKTEIEDN
+450 LKTETEDN

-466 KSGSESN
+466 KSGSEPD

-508 DETYIPDNMN
+508 DETYIPDYSILM
-518 VRYNLEYQII
+518 RNLDYQII

-539 NTDDDNTV
+539 NTDADNTV

-626 TTAPTT
+626 T
-632 EPINTPTTKP
+632 
-642 TAAPTT
+642 
-648 EPTNTPTTKPTVAPT
+648 
-663 TEPTNTPTTKPTA
+663 A

-686 TTKPTAAPTTEPTNT
+686 TTKPTV
-701 PTTKPTAAPTT
+701 APTT

-985 KTLTSKTGFNKSMK
+985 KTLTPKTGFNKSMK

>member
-272 SSILYSDVDINLY
+272 SSILNSDVDINLY
-285 ADKPDSSAQ
+285 ADNPDSSAQ

-308 KVNITLTKNVFS
+308 KVNVTLTKNVFS

-332 LDNNSRINFDSS
+332 LDNNSRINFGSS

-450 LKTEIEDN
+450 LKTETEDN

-466 KSGSESN
+466 KSGSEPD

-508 DETYIPDNMN
+508 DETYIPDYSILM
-518 VRYNLEYQII
+518 RNLDYQII

-539 NTDDDNTV
+539 NTDDNNTV

-606 DPLETAEPTTK
+606 DPLETAEPPTK
-617 PTPTPTIKP
+617 PTPTPTI
-626 TTAPTT
+626 
-632 EPINTPTTKP
+632 
-642 TAAPTT
+642 
-648 EPTNTPTTKPTVAPT
+648 
-663 TEPTNTPTTKPTA
+663 
-676 APTTEPANTP
+676 
-686 TTKPTAAPTTEPTNT
+686 
-701 PTTKPTAAPTT
+701 KPTAAPTT

-753 PTVAPTAKPA
+753 PTAAPTTEPANTPTTKPTAAPTTEPA
-763 NTSQPPA
+763 NTSQPPS
-770 TPVPAPAPTPTP
+770 TPIPAPAPTP
-782 APTDNT
+782 AATDNT
-788 ASTAPPSDPDAAPTS
+788 APTAPPSDSDVTPTS
-803 VPTNVPS
+803 IPTNVPS
-810 VPPTVVA
+810 A
-817 TSTPS
+817 H
-822 VSPTVAPTN
+822 PTVAPTN
-831 SPSDTPTVAP
+831 LPSDTLTVVPTSTPSISPTVAP

-849 TIAPTKKPAS
+849 TVAPTKKSAS
-859 VKTKFSDKKSGI
+859 AKTKFADKKSGI

-956 PPKIGRNAFKNINK
+956 PPKIGRNAFKSINK
-970 KAKFYVPKKAYAKYR
+970 KAKFYVPKKAYTKYR
-985 KTLTSKTGFNKSMK
+985 KTLTSKTGFSKSMK

>member
-272 SSILYSDVDINLY
+272 SSILNSDVDINLY
-285 ADKPDSSAQ
+285 ADNPDSAAQ

-308 KVNITLTKNVFS
+308 KVNVTLTKNVFS

-385 KNASILLNNE
+385 KNASILLNNK

-648 EPTNTPTTKPTVAPT
+648 EPTNTPTTKPT
-663 TEPTNTPTTKPTA
+663 A
-676 APTTEPANTP
+676 APTTEPANT
-686 TTKPTAAPTTEPTNT
+686 
-701 PTTKPTAAPTT
+701 
-712 EPTNTP
+712 
-718 TTKPT
+718 
-723 AAPTTEPTNTPTT
+723 
-736 KPTAAPTAEPTN
+736 
-748 TPTTK
+748 
-753 PTVAPTAKPA
+753 
-763 NTSQPPA
+763 SQPPS
-770 TPVPAPAPTPTP
+770 TPVPAPAPTP

-788 ASTAPPSDPDAAPTS
+788 APTSPPSDPDAGPTS
-803 VPTNVPS
+803 VPTNVP
-810 VPPTVVA
+810 A
-817 TSTPS
+817 
-822 VSPTVAPTN
+822 VSPTVMPTN

-849 TIAPTKKPAS
+849 TVAPTKKPAS

-882 LEYLYPTSSKTNIVI
+882 LEYLYPTSNKTNIVI

>member
-97 GTDGSA
+97 GADGSA

-121 SVLQL
+121 SILQL

-272 SSILYSDVDINLY
+272 SSILNSDVDINLY
-285 ADKPDSSAQ
+285 ADNPDSSAQ

-308 KVNITLTKNVFS
+308 KVNVTLTKNVFS

-450 LKTEIEDN
+450 LKTETEDN

-466 KSGSESN
+466 KSGSEPD

-508 DETYIPDNMN
+508 DETYIPDYSILM
-518 VRYNLEYQII
+518 RNLDYQII

-539 NTDDDNTV
+539 NTDDNNTV

-626 TTAPTT
+626 TA
-632 EPINTPTTKP
+632 
-642 TAAPTT
+642 
-648 EPTNTPTTKPTVAPT
+648 APT

-701 PTTKPTAAPTT
+701 PTTNPTAAPTT

-723 AAPTTEPTNTPTT
+723 AAPTTEPANTPTT
-736 KPTAAPTAEPTN
+736 KPTAAPTTE
-748 TPTTK
+748 
-753 PTVAPTAKPA
+753 PA
-763 NTSQPPA
+763 NTSQPPS
-770 TPVPAPAPTPTP
+770 TPVPAPAPTP

-788 ASTAPPSDPDAAPTS
+788 APTAPPSDPDAAPTS
-803 VPTNVPS
+803 APTNVPS
-810 VPPTVVA
+810 VPPTVM
-817 TSTPS
+817 
-822 VSPTVAPTN
+822 PTN
-831 SPSDTPTVAP
+831 SPSDTPTLAPTNTPTVSPTVAP

-849 TIAPTKKPAS
+849 TVAPTKKPAS
-859 VKTKFSDKKSGI
+859 AKTKFADKKSGI

-882 LEYLYPTSSKTNIVI
+882 LEYLYPTSNKTNIVI

>member
-272 SSILYSDVDINLY
+272 SSILNSDVDINLY
-285 ADKPDSSAQ
+285 ADNPDSAAQ

-308 KVNITLTKNVFS
+308 KVNVTLTKNVFS

-385 KNASILLNNE
+385 KNASILLNNK

-450 LKTEIEDN
+450 LKTETEDN

-466 KSGSESN
+466 KSGSEPD

-487 IIYPTEFYHDYS
+487 IIYPTEFYQDYS

-508 DETYIPDNMN
+508 DETYIPNYLILMS
-518 VRYNLEYQII
+518 NLDYQII

-562 ENSSYETILAIE
+562 ENSETILAIE
-574 TDDVAKLKNI
+574 TDDKTKLKNI

-595 GNSITKNIRIA
+595 GNYITKNIRIA

-617 PTPTPTIKP
+617 PTPTPTI
-626 TTAPTT
+626 
-632 EPINTPTTKP
+632 
-642 TAAPTT
+642 
-648 EPTNTPTTKPTVAPT
+648 
-663 TEPTNTPTTKPTA
+663 
-676 APTTEPANTP
+676 
-686 TTKPTAAPTTEPTNT
+686 
-701 PTTKPTAAPTT
+701 
-712 EPTNTP
+712 
-718 TTKPT
+718 KPT

-753 PTVAPTAKPA
+753 PTAAPTTEPANTPTTKPTAAPTTEPANTPTTKPTAAPTTEPA
-763 NTSQPPA
+763 NTSQPPS
-770 TPVPAPAPTPTP
+770 TPVPAPAPTP

-788 ASTAPPSDPDAAPTS
+788 APTSPPSDPDAGPTS
-803 VPTNVPS
+803 VPTNVP
-810 VPPTVVA
+810 A
-817 TSTPS
+817 

-849 TIAPTKKPAS
+849 TVAPTKKTAS

>member
-121 SVLQL
+121 SILQL

-272 SSILYSDVDINLY
+272 SSILNSDVDINLY
-285 ADKPDSSAQ
+285 ADNPDSSAQ

-308 KVNITLTKNVFS
+308 KVNVTLTKNVFS

-385 KNASILLNNE
+385 KNASILLNNK

-450 LKTEIEDN
+450 LKTETEDN

-466 KSGSESN
+466 KSGSEPD

-508 DETYIPDNMN
+508 DETYIPDYSILM
-518 VRYNLEYQII
+518 RNLDYQII

-539 NTDDDNTV
+539 NTDDNNTV

-626 TTAPTT
+626 TA
-632 EPINTPTTKP
+632 
-642 TAAPTT
+642 
-648 EPTNTPTTKPTVAPT
+648 APT

-676 APTTEPANTP
+676 APTAEPTNTP

-723 AAPTTEPTNTPTT
+723 AAPTTEP
-736 KPTAAPTAEPTN
+736 
-748 TPTTK
+748 
-753 PTVAPTAKPA
+753 A
-763 NTSQPPA
+763 NTSQPPS
-770 TPVPAPAPTPTP
+770 TPVPAPAPTP

-788 ASTAPPSDPDAAPTS
+788 APTAPPSDPDAAPTS

-810 VPPTVVA
+810 V
-817 TSTPS
+817 
-822 VSPTVAPTN
+822 SPTVMPTN

-841 TSTPSVSP
+841 TNTPSVSP
-849 TIAPTKKPAS
+849 TVAPTKKSAS
-859 VKTKFSDKKSGI
+859 AKTKFADKKSGI

>member
-272 SSILYSDVDINLY
+272 SSILNSDVDINLY
-285 ADKPDSSAQ
+285 ADNPDSSAQ

-301 DTANHNG
+301 DTTNHNG
-308 KVNITLTKNVFS
+308 KVNVTLTKNVFS

-332 LDNNSRINFDSS
+332 LDNNSRINFDSP

-373 TLLSLAPADDTQ
+373 TLLSLAPADNTQ

-450 LKTEIEDN
+450 LKTETEDN

-466 KSGSESN
+466 KSGSEPD

-508 DETYIPDNMN
+508 DETYIPDYSILM
-518 VRYNLEYQII
+518 RNLDYQII

-539 NTDDDNTV
+539 NTDADNTV

-606 DPLETAEPTTK
+606 DPLETVEPTTK
-617 PTPTPTIKP
+617 PTNTPTIKP
-626 TTAPTT
+626 TA
-632 EPINTPTTKP
+632 
-642 TAAPTT
+642 
-648 EPTNTPTTKPTVAPT
+648 APT

-686 TTKPTAAPTTEPTNT
+686 TTKPTAAPT
-701 PTTKPTAAPTT
+701 A
-712 EPTNTP
+712 
-718 TTKPT
+718 
-723 AAPTTEPTNTPTT
+723 EPTNTPTT

-753 PTVAPTAKPA
+753 PTAAPTTEPANTPTTKPTAAPTTEPA
-763 NTSQPPA
+763 NTSQPPS
-770 TPVPAPAPTPTP
+770 TPVPAPAPTP

-788 ASTAPPSDPDAAPTS
+788 APTAPPSDPDAGPTS
-803 VPTNVPS
+803 VPTNVP
-810 VPPTVVA
+810 A
-817 TSTPS
+817 
-822 VSPTVAPTN
+822 VS
-831 SPSDTPTVAP
+831 PTVAP

-849 TIAPTKKPAS
+849 TVAPTKKPAS
-859 VKTKFSDKKSGI
+859 VKTKFADKKGGI

>member
-121 SVLQL
+121 SILQL

-272 SSILYSDVDINLY
+272 SSILNSDVDINLY
-285 ADKPDSSAQ
+285 ADNPDSSAQ

-308 KVNITLTKNVFS
+308 KVNVTLTKNVFS

-385 KNASILLNNE
+385 KNASILLNNK

-450 LKTEIEDN
+450 LKTETEDN

-466 KSGSESN
+466 KSGSEPD

-487 IIYPTEFYHDYS
+487 IIYPTEFYQDYS

-508 DETYIPDNMN
+508 DETYIPNYLILMS
-518 VRYNLEYQII
+518 NLDYQII

-562 ENSSYETILAIE
+562 ENSSYETILAIK
-574 TDDVAKLKNI
+574 TDDETKLKNI

-606 DPLETAEPTTK
+606 DPLETAKPTTK
-617 PTPTPTIKP
+617 PTPTPTI
-626 TTAPTT
+626 
-632 EPINTPTTKP
+632 
-642 TAAPTT
+642 
-648 EPTNTPTTKPTVAPT
+648 
-663 TEPTNTPTTKPTA
+663 
-676 APTTEPANTP
+676 
-686 TTKPTAAPTTEPTNT
+686 KPTAAPTTEPTNT

-712 EPTNTP
+712 EPANTSQP
-718 TTKPT
+718 PSTPVP
-723 AAPTTEPTNTPTT
+723 APAPTTE
-736 KPTAAPTAEPTN
+736 
-748 TPTTK
+748 
-753 PTVAPTAKPA
+753 PA
-763 NTSQPPA
+763 NTSQPPS
-770 TPVPAPAPTPTP
+770 TPVPAPAPTP

-788 ASTAPPSDPDAAPTS
+788 APTAPPSDPDAAPTS

-810 VPPTVVA
+810 VPPTVM
-817 TSTPS
+817 
-822 VSPTVAPTN
+822 PTN
-831 SPSDTPTVAP
+831 SPSDTPTLAPTNTPSVSPTVAP

-849 TIAPTKKPAS
+849 TVAPIKKPAS

>member
-13 ILTLCIVPLHAVS
+13 ILTLFIVPLHAVS

-97 GTDGSA
+97 GADGSA

-191 KLDSEA
+191 KLDSET

-285 ADKPDSSAQ
+285 ADNPDSSAQ

-308 KVNITLTKNVFS
+308 KVNVTLTKNVFS

-450 LKTEIEDN
+450 LKTETEDN

-487 IIYPTEFYHDYS
+487 IIYPTEFYHDYN

-642 TAAPTT
+642 TAAPT
-648 EPTNTPTTKPTVAPT
+648 
-663 TEPTNTPTTKPTA
+663 
-676 APTTEPANTP
+676 
-686 TTKPTAAPTTEPTNT
+686 
-701 PTTKPTAAPTT
+701 
-712 EPTNTP
+712 
-718 TTKPT
+718 
-723 AAPTTEPTNTPTT
+723 
-736 KPTAAPTAEPTN
+736 AEPTN

-763 NTSQPPA
+763 NTSQPPV
-770 TPVPAPAPTPTP
+770 TPVPAPAPT
-782 APTDNT
+782 DNT
-788 ASTAPPSDPDAAPTS
+788 APTAPPSDPDAAPTS

-822 VSPTVAPTN
+822 ISPTVAPTN

-849 TIAPTKKPAS
+849 TVAPTKKPAS

>member
-121 SVLQL
+121 SILQL

-272 SSILYSDVDINLY
+272 SSILNSDVDINLY
-285 ADKPDSSAQ
+285 ADNPDSSAQ

-308 KVNITLTKNVFS
+308 KVNVTLTKNVFS
-320 SSMSLNDIDCLK
+320 SSMSLNDIDFLK

-344 NIFDVKNVILGNN
+344 NIFDVKNVILENN

-450 LKTEIEDN
+450 LKTETEDN

-466 KSGSESN
+466 KSGSEPD

-508 DETYIPDNMN
+508 DETYIPDYSILM
-518 VRYNLEYQII
+518 RNLDYQII
-528 KDGKVI
+528 KDRKVI

-539 NTDDDNTV
+539 NTDADNTV

-606 DPLETAEPTTK
+606 DHLETVEPTTK
-617 PTPTPTIKP
+617 PTNTPTI
-626 TTAPTT
+626 
-632 EPINTPTTKP
+632 
-642 TAAPTT
+642 
-648 EPTNTPTTKPTVAPT
+648 
-663 TEPTNTPTTKPTA
+663 KPTA

-686 TTKPTAAPTTEPTNT
+686 TTKPTVAPTTEPTNT

-736 KPTAAPTAEPTN
+736 KPTAAPTTEPAN

-753 PTVAPTAKPA
+753 PTAAPTTEPA
-763 NTSQPPA
+763 NTSQPPS
-770 TPVPAPAPTPTP
+770 TPVPAPAPTP

-788 ASTAPPSDPDAAPTS
+788 APTAPPSDPDAAPTS
-803 VPTNVPS
+803 VPTNVP
-810 VPPTVVA
+810 A
-817 TSTPS
+817 
-822 VSPTVAPTN
+822 VSPTVMPTN
-831 SPSDTPTVAP
+831 SPSDTPTLAPTNTPSVSPTVAP

-849 TIAPTKKPAS
+849 TVAPTKKPAS

-882 LEYLYPTSSKTNIVI
+882 LEYLYPTSNKTNIVI

-946 LNSITFKGSK
+946 LNSITFKGSN

>member
-272 SSILYSDVDINLY
+272 SSILNSDVDINLY
-285 ADKPDSSAQ
+285 ADNPDSSAQ

-308 KVNITLTKNVFS
+308 KVNVTLTKNVFS
-320 SSMSLNDIDCLK
+320 SSMSLNDIDFLK

-450 LKTEIEDN
+450 LKTETEDN

-466 KSGSESN
+466 KSGSEPD

-508 DETYIPDNMN
+508 DETYIPDYSILM
-518 VRYNLEYQII
+518 RNLDYQII
-528 KDGKVI
+528 KDRKVI

-539 NTDDDNTV
+539 NTDADNTV

-606 DPLETAEPTTK
+606 DHLETVEPTTK
-617 PTPTPTIKP
+617 PTNTPTIKP
-626 TTAPTT
+626 TA
-632 EPINTPTTKP
+632 
-642 TAAPTT
+642 
-648 EPTNTPTTKPTVAPT
+648 APT

-686 TTKPTAAPTTEPTNT
+686 TTKPTAAPTAEPTNT

-712 EPTNTP
+712 EPANTP

-723 AAPTTEPTNTPTT
+723 AAPTTEP
-736 KPTAAPTAEPTN
+736 
-748 TPTTK
+748 
-753 PTVAPTAKPA
+753 A
-763 NTSQPPA
+763 NTSQPPS
-770 TPVPAPAPTPTP
+770 TPVPAPAPTP

-788 ASTAPPSDPDAAPTS
+788 APTAPPSDPDAAPTS
-803 VPTNVPS
+803 APTNVPS
-810 VPPTVVA
+810 VPPTVM
-817 TSTPS
+817 
-822 VSPTVAPTN
+822 PTN
-831 SPSDTPTVAP
+831 SPSDTPTLAPTNTPSVSPTVAP

-849 TIAPTKKPAS
+849 TVAPTKKPAS
-859 VKTKFSDKKSGI
+859 AKTKFADKKSGI

-956 PPKIGRNAFKNINK
+956 PPKIDRNAFKNINK

>member
-97 GTDGSA
+97 GADGSA

-272 SSILYSDVDINLY
+272 SSILNSDVDINLY
-285 ADKPDSSAQ
+285 ADNPDSSAQ

-301 DTANHNG
+301 DTTNHNG
-308 KVNITLTKNVFS
+308 KVNVTLTKNVFS

-373 TLLSLAPADDTQ
+373 TLLSLALADDTQ
-385 KNASILLNNE
+385 KNASILLNNK

-450 LKTEIEDN
+450 LKTETEDN

-466 KSGSESN
+466 KSGSEPD

-487 IIYPTEFYHDYS
+487 IIYPTEFYQDYS

-508 DETYIPDNMN
+508 DETYIPDYSILM
-518 VRYNLEYQII
+518 RNLDYQII

-539 NTDDDNTV
+539 NTDDNNTV

-617 PTPTPTIKP
+617 PTLTPTITPTIKP
-626 TTAPTT
+626 TA
-632 EPINTPTTKP
+632 
-642 TAAPTT
+642 
-648 EPTNTPTTKPTVAPT
+648 APT

-686 TTKPTAAPTTEPTNT
+686 TTKPTAAPTTEPANT

-712 EPTNTP
+712 EPTP

-723 AAPTTEPTNTPTT
+723 AAPTTEP
-736 KPTAAPTAEPTN
+736 
-748 TPTTK
+748 
-753 PTVAPTAKPA
+753 A
-763 NTSQPPA
+763 NTSQPPS
-770 TPVPAPAPTPTP
+770 TPVPAPAPTP

-788 ASTAPPSDPDAAPTS
+788 APTSPPSDPDAGPTS
-803 VPTNVPS
+803 IPTNVPS
-810 VPPTVVA
+810 VPPTVVS

-822 VSPTVAPTN
+822 ISPTAAPTN

-849 TIAPTKKPAS
+849 TVAPTKKPAS
-859 VKTKFSDKKSGI
+859 VKTKFADKKGGI

-897 PNTVKYKNKSY
+897 PNTVKYKNNSY

-985 KTLTSKTGFNKSMK
+985 KTLTPKTGFNKSMK

>member
-272 SSILYSDVDINLY
+272 SSILNSDVDINLY
-285 ADKPDSSAQ
+285 ADNPDSAAQ

-308 KVNITLTKNVFS
+308 KVNVTLTKNVFS

-385 KNASILLNNE
+385 KNASILLNNK

-450 LKTEIEDN
+450 LKTETEDN

-466 KSGSESN
+466 KSGSEPD

-487 IIYPTEFYHDYS
+487 IIYPTEFYQDYS

-508 DETYIPDNMN
+508 DETYIPNYLILMS
-518 VRYNLEYQII
+518 NLDYQII

-562 ENSSYETILAIE
+562 ENSETILAIE
-574 TDDVAKLKNI
+574 TDDKTKLKNI

-595 GNSITKNIRIA
+595 GNYITKNIRIA

-617 PTPTPTIKP
+617 PTPTPTI
-626 TTAPTT
+626 
-632 EPINTPTTKP
+632 
-642 TAAPTT
+642 
-648 EPTNTPTTKPTVAPT
+648 
-663 TEPTNTPTTKPTA
+663 
-676 APTTEPANTP
+676 
-686 TTKPTAAPTTEPTNT
+686 
-701 PTTKPTAAPTT
+701 
-712 EPTNTP
+712 
-718 TTKPT
+718 KPT

-753 PTVAPTAKPA
+753 PTAAPTTEPTPTTKPTAAPTTEPANTPTTKPTAAPTTEPANTPTTKPTAAPTTEPA
-763 NTSQPPA
+763 NTSQPPS
-770 TPVPAPAPTPTP
+770 TPVPAPAPTP

-788 ASTAPPSDPDAAPTS
+788 APTSPPSDPDAGPTS
-803 VPTNVPS
+803 VPTNVP
-810 VPPTVVA
+810 A
-817 TSTPS
+817 

-849 TIAPTKKPAS
+849 TLAPTKKPAS

-882 LEYLYPTSSKTNIVI
+882 LEYLYPTSNKTNIVI

>member
-97 GTDGSA
+97 GADGSA

-121 SVLQL
+121 SILQL

-227 INANAETKFAD
+227 INANAETKFAN

-272 SSILYSDVDINLY
+272 SSILNSDVDINLY
-285 ADKPDSSAQ
+285 ADNPDSSAQ

-308 KVNITLTKNVFS
+308 KVNVTLTKNVFS

-450 LKTEIEDN
+450 LKTETEDN

-466 KSGSESN
+466 KSGSEPD

-508 DETYIPDNMN
+508 DETYIPDYSILM
-518 VRYNLEYQII
+518 RNLDYQII

-539 NTDDDNTV
+539 NTDDNNTV

-626 TTAPTT
+626 T
-632 EPINTPTTKP
+632 
-642 TAAPTT
+642 
-648 EPTNTPTTKPTVAPT
+648 
-663 TEPTNTPTTKPTA
+663 
-676 APTTEPANTP
+676 
-686 TTKPTAAPTTEPTNT
+686 AAPTTEPTNT

-736 KPTAAPTAEPTN
+736 KPTAAPTTEPAN

-753 PTVAPTAKPA
+753 PTAAPTTEPA
-763 NTSQPPA
+763 NTSQPPS
-770 TPVPAPAPTPTP
+770 TPVPAPAPTP

-788 ASTAPPSDPDAAPTS
+788 APTAPPSDPDAAPTS
-803 VPTNVPS
+803 APTNVPS
-810 VPPTVVA
+810 VPPTVM
-817 TSTPS
+817 
-822 VSPTVAPTN
+822 PTN
-831 SPSDTPTVAP
+831 SPSDTPTLAPTNTPTVSPTVAP

-849 TIAPTKKPAS
+849 TVAPTKKPAS
-859 VKTKFSDKKSGI
+859 AKTKFADKKSGI

-882 LEYLYPTSSKTNIVI
+882 LEYLYPTSNKTNIVI

>member
-97 GTDGSA
+97 GADGSA

-121 SVLQL
+121 SILQL

-272 SSILYSDVDINLY
+272 SSILNSDVDINLY
-285 ADKPDSSAQ
+285 ADNPDSSAQ

-308 KVNITLTKNVFS
+308 KVNVTLTKNVFS

-450 LKTEIEDN
+450 LKTETEDN

-466 KSGSESN
+466 KSGSEPD

-508 DETYIPDNMN
+508 DETYIPDYSILM
-518 VRYNLEYQII
+518 RNLDYQII

-539 NTDDDNTV
+539 NTDDNNTV

-626 TTAPTT
+626 T
-632 EPINTPTTKP
+632 
-642 TAAPTT
+642 AAPTT
-648 EPTNTPTTKPTVAPT
+648 EPTNTPTTKPTAAPTTEPANTPTTKPTAAPT

-736 KPTAAPTAEPTN
+736 KPTAAPTTEPAN

-753 PTVAPTAKPA
+753 PTAAPTTEPA
-763 NTSQPPA
+763 NTSQPPS
-770 TPVPAPAPTPTP
+770 TPVPAPAPTP

-788 ASTAPPSDPDAAPTS
+788 APTAPPSDPDAAPTS
-803 VPTNVPS
+803 APTNVPS
-810 VPPTVVA
+810 VPPTVM
-817 TSTPS
+817 
-822 VSPTVAPTN
+822 PTN
-831 SPSDTPTVAP
+831 SPSDTPTLAPTNTPTVSPTVAP

-849 TIAPTKKPAS
+849 TVAPTKKPAS
-859 VKTKFSDKKSGI
+859 AKTKFADKKSGI

-882 LEYLYPTSSKTNIVI
+882 LEYLYPTSNKTNIVI

>member
-272 SSILYSDVDINLY
+272 SSILNSDVDINLY
-285 ADKPDSSAQ
+285 ADNPDSAAQ

-308 KVNITLTKNVFS
+308 KVNVTLTKNVFS

-385 KNASILLNNE
+385 KNASILLNNK

-450 LKTEIEDN
+450 LKTETEDN

-466 KSGSESN
+466 KSGSEPD

-487 IIYPTEFYHDYS
+487 IIYPTEFYQDYS

-508 DETYIPDNMN
+508 DETYIPNYLILMS
-518 VRYNLEYQII
+518 NLDYQII

-562 ENSSYETILAIE
+562 ENSETILAIE
-574 TDDVAKLKNI
+574 TDDKTKLKNI

-595 GNSITKNIRIA
+595 GNYITKNIRIA

-626 TTAPTT
+626 TA
-632 EPINTPTTKP
+632 
-642 TAAPTT
+642 
-648 EPTNTPTTKPTVAPT
+648 APT

-676 APTTEPANTP
+676 APTA
-686 TTKPTAAPTTEPTNT
+686 EPTNT

-723 AAPTTEPTNTPTT
+723 AAPTTEPTPTTKPTAAPTTEPTPTTKPTAAPTTEPANTPTT
-736 KPTAAPTAEPTN
+736 KPTAAPTTEPAN

-753 PTVAPTAKPA
+753 PTAAPTTEPA
-763 NTSQPPA
+763 NTSQPPS
-770 TPVPAPAPTPTP
+770 TPVPAPAPTP

-788 ASTAPPSDPDAAPTS
+788 APTSPPSDPDAGPTS
-803 VPTNVPS
+803 VPTNVP
-810 VPPTVVA
+810 A
-817 TSTPS
+817 

-849 TIAPTKKPAS
+849 TVAPTKKPAS

>member
-272 SSILYSDVDINLY
+272 SSILNSDVDINLY
-285 ADKPDSSAQ
+285 ADNPDSAAQ

-308 KVNITLTKNVFS
+308 KVNVTLTKNVFS

-385 KNASILLNNE
+385 KNASILLNNK

-712 EPTNTP
+712 EP
-718 TTKPT
+718 
-723 AAPTTEPTNTPTT
+723 
-736 KPTAAPTAEPTN
+736 
-748 TPTTK
+748 
-753 PTVAPTAKPA
+753 A
-763 NTSQPPA
+763 NTSQPPS
-770 TPVPAPAPTPTP
+770 TPVPAPAPTP

-788 ASTAPPSDPDAAPTS
+788 APTSPPSDPDAGPTS
-803 VPTNVPS
+803 VPTNVP
-810 VPPTVVA
+810 A
-817 TSTPS
+817 
-822 VSPTVAPTN
+822 VSPTVMPTN

-849 TIAPTKKPAS
+849 TVAPTKKPAS

-882 LEYLYPTSSKTNIVI
+882 LEYLYPTSNKTNIVI